1 MTDKDVDWHFG
12 QTMDIPLGERIA
24 IRDARKAK
32 NGKKKLESDAR
43 RSSMKSA
50 PKMARRWRSSFQL
63 QLGASGRFQDGCS
76 EAEKW
81 GHFVVDFGAFWGK
94 NGSKTP
100 EMGPKLGSSDYLSVN
115 YVFLY
120 IIHS

>member
-32 NGKKKLESDAR
+32 NGKKKFESDAR
-43 RSSMKSA
+43 RSSMKST
-50 PKMARRWRSSFQL
+50 PEMARRWRSSFQL
-63 QLGASGRFQDGCS
+63 HPGASGSFQDGCS

-81 GHFVVDFGAFWGK
+81 GHFGV
-94 NGSKTP
+94 
-100 EMGPKLGSSDYLSVN
+100 EMRHYQPQKAQNGPKTAKIGD
-115 YVFLY
+115 FLLLV
-120 IIHS
+120 S